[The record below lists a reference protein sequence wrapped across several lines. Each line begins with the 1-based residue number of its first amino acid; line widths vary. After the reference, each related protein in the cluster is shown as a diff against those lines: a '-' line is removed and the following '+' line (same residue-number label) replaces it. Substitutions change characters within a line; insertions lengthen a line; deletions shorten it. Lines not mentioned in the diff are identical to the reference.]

1 MVCGDGALDAARWLP
16 EVDGVEGTAPFH
28 LADAELEACLAW
40 CVPGRTFGFR
50 ELPTEPGTHGS
61 PRTRTQVAVVTGG
74 HPAAAR
80 LARRT
85 SARTVERR
93 RLGAD
98 DRNAAG
104 ARAPARQRSLHDLT
118 ER

>member
-16 EVDGVEGTAPFH
+16 EVDGVEATAPFH
-28 LADAELEACLAW
+28 LADAELDACLAW

-74 HPAAAR
+74 HPAATR
-80 LARRT
+80 LAPRT
-85 SARTVERR
+85 SARTVS
-93 RLGAD
+93 AVD
-98 DRNAAG
+98 W
-104 ARAPARQRSLHDLT
+104 APTIATLLELELSHASGRSMI
-118 ER
+118 